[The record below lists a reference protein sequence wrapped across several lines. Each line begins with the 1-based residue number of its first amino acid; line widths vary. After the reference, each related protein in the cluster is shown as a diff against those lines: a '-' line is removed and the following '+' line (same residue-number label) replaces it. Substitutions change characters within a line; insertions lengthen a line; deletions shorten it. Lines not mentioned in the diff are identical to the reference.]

1 MGKSTISMAMF
12 NSYVSLPEGS
22 WAPCNS
28 ISQRTWDGLKPAAM
42 AMDGSIGLRF
52 VGLYSTDAKVPMIQK
67 APPFNSVPLPCAEI
81 QV

>member
-1 MGKSTISMAMF
+1 MLIYQRVAWHPVTPYPKELGMAS
-12 NSYVSLPEGS
+12 NLLQWHGS
-22 WAPCNS
+22 V
-28 ISQRTWDGLKPAAM
+28 
-42 AMDGSIGLRF
+42 GLRF